1 MVTKGETVGGGM
13 NWEVVTSVY
22 TLLYTKLI
30 GPGFPLQQL
39 WVTLLLALSATI
51 LVLRSLHTMPGEATE
66 TTPAIEQ
73 ELPQPQAETGSG
85 TESDSDESVPELE
98 EQDSTQVT
106 TQQAQLAAAVSK
118 AKQSQSGKKVRKA
131 MSKLG
136 LQQVTGVT
144 RVAIQKSKTILFVI
158 TKPDVNN
165 CPASDTYIAFGEAKI
180 ENFAS
185 TVSSC

>member
-73 ELPQPQAETGSG
+73 ELPQPQAETGRF
-85 TESDSDESVPELE
+85 P
-98 EQDSTQVT
+98 
-106 TQQAQLAAAVSK
+106 
-118 AKQSQSGKKVRKA
+118 
-131 MSKLG
+131 
-136 LQQVTGVT
+136 
-144 RVAIQKSKTILFVI
+144 
-158 TKPDVNN
+158 
-165 CPASDTYIAFGEAKI
+165 
-180 ENFAS
+180 
-185 TVSSC
+185 